1 MKMLQQ
7 MPNKEQIDS
16 IFKAHT
22 EMFIGMRE
30 RAAQFLMPDPPS
42 SEEEKKSLDYQRR
55 LAESLAALDVFMS
68 FMNVSGAMI
77 GSGNFSTIT
86 AIADLTF
93 ALNTNTF
100 WIKNATYLVPILN
113 MSINAFLDANDMA
126 IREQEPIWDN
136 LQYHNRNCWLELLP
150 AIVFCL
156 KGRLAM
162 RKYSLEMKK
171 TFEPFL
177 R

>member
-1 MKMLQQ
+1 
-7 MPNKEQIDS
+7 
-16 IFKAHT
+16 
-22 EMFIGMRE
+22 
-30 RAAQFLMPDPPS
+30 
-42 SEEEKKSLDYQRR
+42 
-55 LAESLAALDVFMS
+55 
-68 FMNVSGAMI
+68 
-77 GSGNFSTIT
+77 
-86 AIADLTF
+86 
-93 ALNTNTF
+93 
-100 WIKNATYLVPILN
+100 
-113 MSINAFLDANDMA
+113 MA